1 MEVWKGGRARRPC
14 LSPPTLHPPTPPTL
28 YSVPARAS
36 RLPSSS
42 DLPTFDR
49 TVLDNGIRVVT
60 ERIPS
65 VRSVSVGVWVNAGSR
80 DERPEE
86 AGITHFIEHMVF
98 KGTTTRR
105 GHHINRRMESVGG
118 HLNAFTSKESTCYYA
133 RALDEHLARALDVV
147 LDLALRPTFPEKELD
162 KEKDVVVEE
171 MKMYEDQPE
180 DLVYDFYE
188 SAIYAGG
195 PLGHP
200 VIGYE
205 ETVRGFTRAMLQDYV
220 DRLYTPDRLVV
231 AVTGNVTHRRAVDL
245 VRRLTATIERP
256 LGTIQRPGPE
266 PYAPGR
272 VRVERPIQ
280 QAHLVLGTRC
290 WGLQDDRRTVL
301 SLLNTVLGGG
311 MSSRLNQRIRER
323 YGFAYSIYSFVN
335 LLQEVGDIGVYVGTD
350 VEKVERCEG
359 LVRRE
364 LLALVQKPVSAQML
378 AGAKAQLKGSMMLGL
393 ESMSNRMMRLGKV
406 EMAFERH
413 FTMDQLLH
421 EIEAVTAE
429 DIRAAAEALFGPDDL
444 TSVALVP
451 AA

>member
-1 MEVWKGGRARRPC
+1 M
-14 LSPPTLHPPTPPTL
+14 
-28 YSVPARAS
+28 PARAA
-36 RLPSSS
+36 RPQTAA
-42 DLPTFDR
+42 DLPTYER
-49 TVLDNGIRVVT
+49 TVLDNGVRVVT

-98 KGTTTRR
+98 KGTSTRR

-118 HLNAFTSKESTCYYA
+118 HLNAFTAKESTCYYA

-147 LDLALRPTFPEKELD
+147 LDLALRPTFPEKELE

-180 DLVYDFYE
+180 DHVYDHYE
-188 SAIYAGG
+188 AAIYAGG

-205 ETVRGFTRAMLQDYV
+205 ETVRGFTRQMLRDYV
-220 DRLYTPDRLVV
+220 ERMYRPDRLVV
-231 AVTGNVTHRRAVDL
+231 AIAGNVTHKRAVDL
-245 VRRLTATIERP
+245 VRRLTAAVERP
-256 LGTIQRPGPE
+256 EGTVDRVAPE
-266 PYAPGR
+266 PYTPAEIR
-272 VRVERPIQ
+272 IERPIQ

-323 YGFAYSIYSFVN
+323 YGFAYSVYSFVN

-350 VEKVERCEG
+350 PEKVKRCEG

-364 LLALVQKPVSAQML
+364 LLALAEKPVSAQML

-406 EMAFERH
+406 ELAFETH
-413 FTMDQLLH
+413 FTMDEVLR
-421 EIEAVTAE
+421 EVESVTAE
-429 DIRAAAEALFGPDDL
+429 DVRAAAEVLFVPDEL

-451 AA
+451 SN

>member
-1 MEVWKGGRARRPC
+1 MPVA
-14 LSPPTLHPPTPPTL
+14 
-28 YSVPARAS
+28 
-36 RLPSSS
+36 
-42 DLPTFDR
+42 LPTFER
-49 TVLDNGIRVVT
+49 TVLGNGIRVVT
-60 ERIPS
+60 EHIPS
-65 VRSVSVGVWVNAGSR
+65 VRSVSVGVWVHAGSR

-98 KGTTTRR
+98 KGTASRR

-118 HLNAFTSKESTCYYA
+118 HLNAFTAKESTCYYA

-147 LDLALRPTFPEKELD
+147 LDLALRPTFPERELE

-180 DLVYDFYE
+180 DHVYDHYE
-188 SAIYAGG
+188 DAIYPES
-195 PLGHP
+195 PLGRP

-205 ETVRGFTRAMLQDYV
+205 ETVRGFTRQMLSDYV
-220 DRLYTPDRLVV
+220 ERMYTPDRLVV
-231 AVTGNVTHRRAVDL
+231 AIAGNVTHKRAVEL
-245 VRRLTATIERP
+245 VRKLTADLERP
-256 LGTIQRPGPE
+256 AGSVERPGPGPYE
-266 PYAPGR
+266 PKEI
-272 VRVERPIQ
+272 RVERPIQ

-323 YGFAYSIYSFVN
+323 YGFAYSVYSFVN

-350 VEKVERCEG
+350 PSKVERCEQ

-364 LLALVQKPVSAQML
+364 LLALTEKPVSQQML

-406 EMAFERH
+406 ELAFETH
-413 FTMDQLLH
+413 FTMDQVLG
-421 EIEAVTAE
+421 EVERVTAE
-429 DIRAAAEALFGPDDL
+429 DVRAAAEALFVPDTL
-444 TSVALVP
+444 TSVALLP
-451 AA
+451 S

>member
-1 MEVWKGGRARRPC
+1 M
-14 LSPPTLHPPTPPTL
+14 
-28 YSVPARAS
+28 PAAS
-36 RLPSSS
+36 RPPA
-42 DLPTFDR
+42 DLPTYQR
-49 TVLDNGIRVVT
+49 TVLDNGVRVVT

-118 HLNAFTSKESTCYYA
+118 HLNAFTAKESTCYYA

-147 LDLALRPTFPEKELD
+147 LDLALRPTFPEKEME

-180 DLVYDFYE
+180 DYVYDHYE
-188 SAIYAGG
+188 GAIYAGG
-195 PLGHP
+195 SLGHP

-220 DRLYTPDRLVV
+220 ERLYTPDRLVV
-231 AVTGNVTHRRAVDL
+231 AVAGNVTHRRVVDL
-245 VRRLTATIERP
+245 VRRLTAGVERP
-256 LGTIQRPGPE
+256 T
-266 PYAPGR
+266 GR
-272 VRVERPIQ
+272 VERAGPAPYQASTQRVERPIQ
-280 QAHLVLGTRC
+280 QAHLVMGTRC
-290 WGLQDDRRTVL
+290 WGLEDDRRTVL

-323 YGFAYSIYSFVN
+323 YGFAYSVYSFVN

-350 VEKVERCEG
+350 AGKVERCEQ
-359 LVRRE
+359 LVQRE
-364 LLALVQKPVSAQML
+364 LAALAQKPVSEQML
-378 AGAKAQLKGSMMLGL
+378 AGAKAQLKGSVMLGL

-406 EMAFERH
+406 EMAFEDH
-413 FTMDQLLH
+413 FTMDQVIG

-429 DIRAAAEALFGPDDL
+429 DVRAAAETLFVPDQL
-444 TSVALVP
+444 TSVALLP
-451 AA
+451 S